1 MTRIAL
7 QEVTFAYVL
16 GVPVLQ
22 GISLVFEPGATALV
36 GPNGAGKSTLAKHL
50 NGILR
55 PASGRV
61 LLDGQDIRPL
71 PLARLARSVGYA
83 FQDPDEQIFQSTV
96 REEVSVGP
104 RALGARAAALD
115 ERVGEALERM
125 GLEGLAR
132 ANPHDLG
139 LAERKRVAIA
149 SVLAMETPALILD
162 EPTMGQDSLGVDLVA
177 TLVRGLAEAGRTM
190 LAITHDMDLVA
201 EVFPRM
207 VLLHEGRV
215 LADGS
220 PADLLA
226 SESLLAQA
234 GLDAPAALALGR
246 FLGLPGPPHSAAH
259 LVQSLR
265 RSAEGRSPGGRG
277 RARPDTGA

>member
-96 REEVSVGP
+96 QEEVSVGP
-104 RALGARAAALD
+104 RALGAR
-115 ERVGEALERM
+115 G
-125 GLEGLAR
+125 GLRRTSG
-132 ANPHDLG
+132 
-139 LAERKRVAIA
+139 
-149 SVLAMETPALILD
+149 
-162 EPTMGQDSLGVDLVA
+162 
-177 TLVRGLAEAGRTM
+177 RGAG
-190 LAITHDMDLVA
+190 
-201 EVFPRM
+201 
-207 VLLHEGRV
+207 
-215 LADGS
+215 ADG
-220 PADLLA
+220 
-226 SESLLAQA
+226 
-234 GLDAPAALALGR
+234 
-246 FLGLPGPPHSAAH
+246 
-259 LVQSLR
+259 V
-265 RSAEGRSPGGRG
+265 GRSGKGEP
-277 RARPDTGA
+277 P